1 VSERSPDRVT
11 LAAFALTVLLAGA
24 NGLAIGFSNDEL
36 APYWGAT
43 LRFLSAG
50 LVCAAIVAIRG
61 YPIPR
66 GSALRGMVLY
76 GVLAIAFAFGLL
88 YWALVEVP
96 TGVGV
101 VILALVPL
109 LTLMLAV
116 AQGVERFRWLG
127 VIGALVAATGVALIS
142 ADQLAG
148 DVPPLAMLAV
158 VVAAAAIAQ
167 SSVLIKRIGDVHPIT
182 TNAIAMLVGA
192 VVLAAT
198 SAAMGEP
205 WVLPRETATIVAI
218 GYLVLVGTVVV
229 YALGLFVLTRWTA
242 SSASYLHILLPLVAV
257 PLGAW
262 LRAEAVSPLFAVGAV
277 VVMAGVYVGVVRGSR
292 RRTTVVA
299 PSGTALGPG
308 RLDR

>member
-1 VSERSPDRVT
+1 MTDRSPDRVT
-11 LAAFALTVLLAGA
+11 LAAFVLAVLFAGA

-43 LRFLSAG
+43 LRFLAAG
-50 LVCAAIVAIRG
+50 LVCAAIVLVRR
-61 YPIPR
+61 YPMPR
-66 GSALRGMVLY
+66 GRALLGMVLY

-109 LTLMLAV
+109 LTLMIAV
-116 AQGVERFRWLG
+116 IQGVEPFRWLAA
-127 VIGALVAATGVALIS
+127 IGAVVAAAGVAIIS

-148 DVPPLAMLAV
+148 SVPPLPMLAALL
-158 VVAAAAIAQ
+158 AAAAIAQ
-167 SSVLIKRIGDVHPIT
+167 SSVLIKRLPDVHPIT

-192 VVLAAT
+192 GVLAAV
-198 SAAMGEP
+198 SATLGEP
-205 WVLPRETATIVAI
+205 WILPREAPTWVAI
-218 GYLVLVGTVVV
+218 GYLVLIGTVVV

-262 LRAEAVSPLFAVGAV
+262 LRNERVSPLFLLGAAV
-277 VVMAGVYVGVVRGSR
+277 VMFGVYVGVVLAAR
-292 RRTTVVA
+292 RRVA
-299 PSGTALGPG
+299 EVAVPVSERA
-308 RLDR
+308 

>member
-1 VSERSPDRVT
+1 MNGRAPDRVT
-11 LAAFALTVLLAGA
+11 LAAFVLAVLFAGA

-43 LRFLSAG
+43 VRFLAAG
-50 LVCAAIVAIRG
+50 LVCAAIVAVRR

-66 GSALRGMVLY
+66 GRAMLGMVLY

-116 AQGVERFRWLG
+116 VQRVEPFRWLA
-127 VIGALVAATGVALIS
+127 VIGALVAAAGVAIIS

-148 DVPPLAMLAV
+148 QVPPLPMLAALL
-158 VVAAAAIAQ
+158 AAVAIAQ
-167 SSVLIKRIGDVHPIT
+167 SSVLIKRLSDVHPIT

-192 VVLAAT
+192 AVLAAV
-198 SAAMGEP
+198 SAMLGEP
-205 WVLPRETATIVAI
+205 WNLPREAPTWLAI

-229 YALGLFVLTRWTA
+229 YALGLFVLVRWTA

-262 LRAEAVSPLFAVGAV
+262 LRNERVSPLFLAGAAV
-277 VVMAGVYVGVVRGSR
+277 VMVGVYVGVVVAAR
-292 RRTTVVA
+292 RRVPGA
-299 PSGTALGPG
+299 PAPAIE
-308 RLDR
+308 RA

>member
-1 VSERSPDRVT
+1 MSDRSPDRVT
-11 LAAFALTVLLAGA
+11 AAAFVLAVLFAGA

-43 LRFLSAG
+43 LRFLAAG
-50 LVCAAIVAIRG
+50 LVCAAIVIVRR

-66 GSALRGMVLY
+66 GRALLGMAFY

-116 AQGVERFRWLG
+116 IQRVEPFRWLA
-127 VIGALVAATGVALIS
+127 VIGALVAATGVAIIS

-148 DVPPLAMLAV
+148 RVPPLPMLAV
-158 VVAAAAIAQ
+158 LLAAAAIAQ
-167 SSVLIKRIGDVHPIT
+167 SSVLIKRLPDVHPIT

-192 VVLAAT
+192 AVLAAV
-198 SAAMGEP
+198 SAALGER
-205 WVLPRETATIVAI
+205 WILPREAPTWVAI
-218 GYLVLVGTVVV
+218 GYLVIVGTVIV
-229 YALGLFVLTRWTA
+229 YSLGLFVLTRWTA

-257 PLGAW
+257 PLGAT
-262 LRAEAVSPLFAVGAV
+262 LRNERVSPFFLVGAA
-277 VVMAGVYVGVVRGSR
+277 VVMVGVYVGVVVAAR
-292 RRTTVVA
+292 RPAAEPSVQA
-299 PSGTALGPG
+299 PERA
-308 RLDR
+308 

>member
-1 VSERSPDRVT
+1 MTDRSPDRVT
-11 LAAFALTVLLAGA
+11 LAAFVLAVLLAGG

-43 LRFLSAG
+43 LRFLTAG
-50 LVCAAIVAIRG
+50 LVCAAIVVARR

-66 GSALRGMVLY
+66 GRALMGMVLY

-96 TGVGV
+96 TGAGV

-109 LTLMLAV
+109 LTLMIAV
-116 AQGVERFRWLG
+116 IQGVEPFRWLAA
-127 VIGALVAATGVALIS
+127 IGAVVAALGVAIIS

-148 DVPPLAMLAV
+148 SVPPLPMLAAFL
-158 VVAAAAIAQ
+158 AAVAIAQ
-167 SSVLIKRIGDVHPIT
+167 SSVLIKRLPDVHPIT

-192 VVLAAT
+192 GALAAV
-198 SAAMGEP
+198 SAALGEP
-205 WVLPRETATIVAI
+205 WILPREVPTWVAI

-262 LRAEAVSPLFAVGAV
+262 LRNERVSPLFAIGATV
-277 VVMAGVYVGVVRGSR
+277 VIVGVYVGVVVAGR
-292 RRTTVVA
+292 RDATQESVPASERV
-299 PSGTALGPG
+299 
-308 RLDR
+308 

>member
-1 VSERSPDRVT
+1 MSGGPDRVT
-11 LAAFALTVLLAGA
+11 LLAFLLAVLFAGA

-36 APYWGAT
+36 APYWGASF
-43 LRFLSAG
+43 RFLAAG
-50 LVCAAIVAIRG
+50 LVCAGIVVVRR
-61 YPIPR
+61 YPVPR
-66 GSALRGMVLY
+66 GRALRGMVLY

-109 LTLMLAV
+109 LTLVIAV
-116 AQGVERFRWLG
+116 IQGVEPFRWLAA
-127 VIGALVAATGVALIS
+127 IGAVVAAAGVAIIS

-148 DVPPLAMLAV
+148 SVPPLPMLAAFL
-158 VVAAAAIAQ
+158 AAVAIAQ
-167 SSVLIKRIGDVHPIT
+167 SSVLIKRLPDVHPIT

-192 VVLAAT
+192 AVLAAV
-198 SAAMGEP
+198 SRALGEP
-205 WVLPRETATIVAI
+205 WTLPTGAATWVAI

-262 LRAEAVSPLFAVGAV
+262 LRSERVSPLFLAGAAV
-277 VVMAGVYVGVVRGSR
+277 VMVGVYVGVVVAAR
-292 RRTTVVA
+292 RDASAA
-299 PSGTALGPG
+299 PVSERA
-308 RLDR
+308 

>member
-1 VSERSPDRVT
+1 MSDRSPDRVT
-11 LAAFALTVLLAGA
+11 LAAFVLAVVFAGA

-43 LRFLSAG
+43 LRFLASG
-50 LVCAAIVAIRG
+50 LVCAAIVLVRR

-66 GSALRGMVLY
+66 GRALLGMVMY

-96 TGVGV
+96 TGAGV

-109 LTLMLAV
+109 LTLMIAV
-116 AQGVERFRWLG
+116 IQGVEPFRWLAA
-127 VIGALVAATGVALIS
+127 VGAVVAALGVAIIS

-148 DVPPLAMLAV
+148 SVPPLPMLAAFL
-158 VVAAAAIAQ
+158 AAVAIAQ
-167 SSVLIKRIGDVHPIT
+167 SSVLIKRLPDVHPIT

-192 VVLAAT
+192 GALAAV
-198 SAAMGEP
+198 SAALGEP
-205 WVLPRETATIVAI
+205 WILPREVPTWVAI

-262 LRAEAVSPLFAVGAV
+262 LRNERVSPLFAIGATV
-277 VVMAGVYVGVVRGSR
+277 VIVGVYVGVVVAGR
-292 RRTTVVA
+292 RDATQESVPASERV
-299 PSGTALGPG
+299 
-308 RLDR
+308 

>member
-1 VSERSPDRVT
+1 MNDRAPDRVT
-11 LAAFALTVLLAGA
+11 LTAFVLAVLFAGA

-43 LRFLSAG
+43 VRFLAAG
-50 LVCAAIVAIRG
+50 LVCAAIVLVRR

-66 GSALRGMVLY
+66 GRALLGMVLY

-109 LTLMLAV
+109 LTLMIAV
-116 AQGVERFRWLG
+116 IQGVEPFRWLAA
-127 VIGALVAATGVALIS
+127 IGAVVAAAGVAIIS

-148 DVPPLAMLAV
+148 SVPPLPMLAAFL
-158 VVAAAAIAQ
+158 AAAAIAQ
-167 SSVLIKRIGDVHPIT
+167 SSVLIKRLPDVHPIT

-192 VVLAAT
+192 GVLAAV
-198 SAAMGEP
+198 SAALGEP
-205 WVLPRETATIVAI
+205 WILPREAPTWVAI
-218 GYLVLVGTVVV
+218 GYLVLIGTVVV

-262 LRAEAVSPLFAVGAV
+262 LRNERVSPLFAVGAG
-277 VVMAGVYVGVVRGSR
+277 VVMVGVYVGVIVAAR
-292 RRTTVVA
+292 RDAAQGVVPA
-299 PSGTALGPG
+299 SE
-308 RLDR
+308 RV

>member
-1 VSERSPDRVT
+1 MTDRSPDRVT
-11 LAAFALTVLLAGA
+11 LAAFVLAVLLAGA

-43 LRFLSAG
+43 LRFLTAG
-50 LVCAAIVAIRG
+50 LVCAAIVVVRR

-66 GSALRGMVLY
+66 GRALMGMVLY

-109 LTLMLAV
+109 LTLMIAV
-116 AQGVERFRWLG
+116 IQGVEPFRWLAA
-127 VIGALVAATGVALIS
+127 IGAVVAALGVAIIS

-148 DVPPLAMLAV
+148 SVPPLPMLAAFL
-158 VVAAAAIAQ
+158 AAVAIAQ
-167 SSVLIKRIGDVHPIT
+167 SSVLIKRLPDVHPIT

-192 VVLAAT
+192 GVLAAV
-198 SAAMGEP
+198 SAALGEP
-205 WVLPRETATIVAI
+205 WILPREVPTWVAI

-262 LRAEAVSPLFAVGAV
+262 LRNERVSPLFAIGATV
-277 VVMAGVYVGVVRGSR
+277 VIVGVYVGVVVAAR
-292 RRTTVVA
+292 RDASQEILPVSERA
-299 PSGTALGPG
+299 
-308 RLDR
+308 

>member
-1 VSERSPDRVT
+1 MNERGPDRTT
-11 LAAFALTVLLAGA
+11 LVAFVLAVVFAGA

-43 LRFLSAG
+43 LRFLAAG
-50 LVCAAIVAIRG
+50 AVCAAIVLARG

-66 GSALRGMVLY
+66 GPALLGMVLY

-116 AQGVERFRWLG
+116 MQRVEPFRWLA
-127 VIGALVAATGVALIS
+127 VIGALVAAAGVAIIS

-148 DVPPLAMLAV
+148 RVPPLPMLAV
-158 VVAAAAIAQ
+158 LVAAAAIAQ
-167 SSVLIKRIGDVHPIT
+167 SSVLIKRLPDVHPIT

-192 VVLAAT
+192 AVLAAVST
-198 SAAMGEP
+198 ALGEA
-205 WVLPRETATIVAI
+205 WVLPREAPTWVAI
-218 GYLVLVGTVVV
+218 GYLVIVGTVVV

-262 LRAEAVSPLFAVGAV
+262 LRNERVSPLFLLGALVVMVGVYLGV
-277 VVMAGVYVGVVRGSR
+277 VVAAR
-292 RRTTVVA
+292 RATTENAA
-299 PSGTALGPG
+299 PAAE
-308 RLDR
+308 RA

>member
-1 VSERSPDRVT
+1 MNERAPDRVT
-11 LAAFALTVLLAGA
+11 LGAFVLAVLFAGA

-43 LRFLSAG
+43 VRFLAAG
-50 LVCAAIVAIRG
+50 LVCAAIVLARR
-61 YPIPR
+61 YPVPR
-66 GSALRGMVLY
+66 GRTLLGMVLY
-76 GVLAIAFAFGLL
+76 GALAIAFAFGLL

-116 AQGVERFRWLG
+116 IQRVEPFRWLA
-127 VIGALVAATGVALIS
+127 VIGALLAASGVAIIS

-148 DVPPLAMLAV
+148 NVPPLPMLAV
-158 VVAAAAIAQ
+158 LLAAAAIAQ
-167 SSVLIKRIGDVHPIT
+167 SSVLIKRLPDVHPIT

-192 VVLAAT
+192 AILAAV
-198 SAAMGEP
+198 SFGLGEP
-205 WVLPRETATIVAI
+205 WTLPREAPTWAAI

-262 LRAEAVSPLFAVGAV
+262 LRDERVSPLFLGGAA
-277 VVMAGVYVGVVRGSR
+277 VVMAGVYVGVVLAAR
-292 RRTTVVA
+292 RAATDPAVPAIERA
-299 PSGTALGPG
+299 
-308 RLDR
+308 

>member
-1 VSERSPDRVT
+1 MTDRSPDRVT
-11 LAAFALTVLLAGA
+11 LAAFVLAVLLAGG

-43 LRFLSAG
+43 LRFLTAG
-50 LVCAAIVAIRG
+50 LVCAAIVVARR

-66 GSALRGMVLY
+66 GRALMGMVLY

-96 TGVGV
+96 TGAGV

-109 LTLMLAV
+109 LTLMIAV
-116 AQGVERFRWLG
+116 IQGVEPFRWLAA
-127 VIGALVAATGVALIS
+127 IGAVVAALGVAIIS

-148 DVPPLAMLAV
+148 SVPPLPMLAAFL
-158 VVAAAAIAQ
+158 AAVAIAQ
-167 SSVLIKRIGDVHPIT
+167 SSVLIKRLPDVHPIS

-192 VVLAAT
+192 GALAAV
-198 SAAMGEP
+198 SAALGEP
-205 WVLPRETATIVAI
+205 WILPREVPTWVAI

-262 LRAEAVSPLFAVGAV
+262 LRNERVSPLFAIGATV
-277 VVMAGVYVGVVRGSR
+277 VIVGVYVGVVVAGR
-292 RRTTVVA
+292 RDATQESVPASERV
-299 PSGTALGPG
+299 
-308 RLDR
+308 

>member
-1 VSERSPDRVT
+1 MSNHGPDRVT
-11 LAAFALTVLLAGA
+11 LAAFGLAVLLAGG

-50 LVCAAIVAIRG
+50 LVCAAIVALRG

-66 GSALRGMVLY
+66 GRELRGMVLY

-116 AQGVERFRWLG
+116 IQGVERFRWLG
-127 VIGALVAATGVALIS
+127 VAGAVVAAAGVALIS

-192 VVLAAT
+192 AVLAVT
-198 SAAMGEP
+198 SAAMGER
-205 WVLPRETATIVAI
+205 WILPQEPATIVAI

-262 LRAEAVSPLFAVGAV
+262 LRAEAVSPTFAIGAAVVMVGVYIGVVHGQRRPSDVPGVSGGAVG
-277 VVMAGVYVGVVRGSR
+277 VR
-292 RRTTVVA
+292 
-299 PSGTALGPG
+299 PG
-308 RLDR
+308 D

>member
-1 VSERSPDRVT
+1 VSGPGPDRVT
-11 LAAFALTVLLAGA
+11 LAAFVLAVLFAGA

-43 LRFLSAG
+43 VRFLAAG
-50 LVCAAIVAIRG
+50 LVCAAIVAVRR

-66 GSALRGMVLY
+66 GRALLGMALY

-116 AQGVERFRWLG
+116 IQRVEPFRWLAA
-127 VIGALVAATGVALIS
+127 IGALVAATGVAIIS

-148 DVPPLAMLAV
+148 RVPPLPMLAV
-158 VVAAAAIAQ
+158 LMAAAAIAQ
-167 SSVLIKRIGDVHPIT
+167 SSVLIKRLADVHPIT

-192 VVLAAT
+192 AVLAAV
-198 SAAMGEP
+198 SAALGEP
-205 WVLPRETATIVAI
+205 WILPREAPTWMAI
-218 GYLVLVGTVVV
+218 GYLVIVGTVVV
-229 YALGLFVLTRWTA
+229 YSLGLFVLTRWTA

-262 LRAEAVSPLFAVGAV
+262 LRNERVSPLFLVGAA
-277 VVMAGVYVGVVRGSR
+277 VVMAGVYVGVVIAAR
-292 RRTTVVA
+292 RSTGVPSEPA
-299 PSGTALGPG
+299 PERA
-308 RLDR
+308 

>member
-1 VSERSPDRVT
+1 MTERSPDRTT
-11 LAAFALTVLLAGA
+11 LAAFVLAVLFAGA

-36 APYWGAT
+36 SPYWGAT
-43 LRFLSAG
+43 LRFLAAG
-50 LVCAAIVAIRG
+50 LVCAAIVLVRR

-66 GSALRGMVLY
+66 GRALLGMVLY
-76 GVLAIAFAFGLL
+76 GMLAIAFAFGLL

-109 LTLMLAV
+109 LTLMVAV
-116 AQGVERFRWLG
+116 IQGVEPFRWLAAF
-127 VIGALVAATGVALIS
+127 GAVVAAAGVAVIS

-148 DVPPLAMLAV
+148 SVPPLPMLAALL
-158 VVAAAAIAQ
+158 AAVAIAQ
-167 SSVLIKRIGDVHPIT
+167 SSVLIKRLPDVHPIT

-192 VVLAAT
+192 AVLGT
-198 SAAMGEP
+198 VSRVLGEP
-205 WVLPRETATIVAI
+205 WILPGEAPTWVAI
-218 GYLVLVGTVVV
+218 GYLVLIGTVVV

-262 LRAEAVSPLFAVGAV
+262 LRSERVSPLFLVGAA
-277 VVMAGVYVGVVRGSR
+277 VVMVGVYVGVVVAAR
-292 RRTTVVA
+292 RDLPAAVA
-299 PSGTALGPG
+299 PASE
-308 RLDR
+308 RR

>member
-1 VSERSPDRVT
+1 MTDRAPDRVT
-11 LAAFALTVLLAGA
+11 LAAFVLAVLFAGA

-43 LRFLSAG
+43 VRFLAAG
-50 LVCAAIVAIRG
+50 LVCAAIVVVGR

-66 GSALRGMVLY
+66 GRALMGMALY

-116 AQGVERFRWLG
+116 TQRVEPFRWLA
-127 VIGALVAATGVALIS
+127 VIGALVAAMGVAIIS

-148 DVPPLAMLAV
+148 RVPPLPMLAV
-158 VVAAAAIAQ
+158 LLAAAAIAQ
-167 SSVLIKRIGDVHPIT
+167 SSVLIKKLPDVHPIT

-192 VVLAAT
+192 AALAGVS
-198 SAAMGEP
+198 SALGER
-205 WVLPRETATIVAI
+205 WTLPQEAPTWLAI
-218 GYLVLVGTVVV
+218 GHLVIVGTVIV
-229 YALGLFVLTRWTA
+229 YSLGLYVLTRWTA

-262 LRAEAVSPLFAVGAV
+262 LRNERVSPLFLLGATV
-277 VVMAGVYVGVVRGSR
+277 VIAGVYVGVVVAGR
-292 RRTTVVA
+292 RPVTEPRQ
-299 PSGTALGPG
+299 TAAE
-308 RLDR
+308 RL

>member
-1 VSERSPDRVT
+1 MTDRSPDRAT
-11 LAAFALTVLLAGA
+11 LGAFVLAVLFAGA

-36 APYWGAT
+36 EPYWGAAV
-43 LRFLSAG
+43 RFLAAG
-50 LVCAAIVAIRG
+50 LVCAAIVAIRR

-66 GSALRGMVLY
+66 GRALLGMMLY

-116 AQGVERFRWLG
+116 IQRVEPFRWLA
-127 VIGALVAATGVALIS
+127 VIGALVAATGVAIIS

-148 DVPPLAMLAV
+148 RVPPHPMLAV
-158 VVAAAAIAQ
+158 LLAAAAIAQ
-167 SSVLIKRIGDVHPIT
+167 SSVLIKRLPDVHPIT

-192 VVLAAT
+192 AVLAGA
-198 SAAMGEP
+198 SMVLGEA
-205 WVLPRETATIVAI
+205 WILPREPQTWVAI
-218 GYLVLVGTVVV
+218 GYLIIVGTVVV
-229 YALGLFVLTRWTA
+229 YALGLYVLTRWTA
-242 SSASYLHILLPLVAV
+242 SAASYLHILLPLVAV

-262 LRAEAVSPLFAVGAV
+262 LRNERVSPLFIVGAA
-277 VVMAGVYVGVVRGSR
+277 VVMVGVYVGVVVAARRGAAA
-292 RRTTVVA
+292 TVPA
-299 PSGTALGPG
+299 SERA
-308 RLDR
+308 

>member
-1 VSERSPDRVT
+1 MGGRVSDRAPDRVT
-11 LAAFALTVLLAGA
+11 LAAFVLAVLFAGA

-43 LRFLSAG
+43 VRFLAAG
-50 LVCAAIVAIRG
+50 LVCAAIVLVRR

-66 GSALRGMVLY
+66 GRALLGMALY

-116 AQGVERFRWLG
+116 IQRVEPFRWLA
-127 VIGALVAATGVALIS
+127 VVGALLAAMGVAIIS
-142 ADQLAG
+142 ADQIAG
-148 DVPPLAMLAV
+148 SVPPLPMLAV
-158 VVAAAAIAQ
+158 LVAAVAIAQ
-167 SSVLIKRIGDVHPIT
+167 SSVLIKRLPDIHPIT
-182 TNAIAMLVGA
+182 TNAVAMLVGA
-192 VVLAAT
+192 VVLAAVST
-198 SAAMGEP
+198 ALGEP
-205 WVLPRETATIVAI
+205 WVLPKEGPTWIAI
-218 GYLVLVGTVVV
+218 GHLVLVGTVVV

-262 LRAEAVSPLFAVGAV
+262 LRNERVSPLFAIGAA
-277 VVMAGVYVGVVRGSR
+277 VVMAGVYLGVVVASR
-292 RRTTVVA
+292 RTVTESSA
-299 PSGTALGPG
+299 PAAE
-308 RLDR
+308 RV